1 MEILEQMRQAREEL
15 GLDLHALEHRTRVRL
30 HLLEAVEQGRFEDL
44 PRGVYAR
51 AVVRAYATAVGMDPN
66 RVVTAVAALLPEAED
81 VLDGIARV
89 RGLPRLAAGES
100 HLKAAGA
107 AAPAAA
113 AAMTTAS
120 ALARANA
127 SDPIATAAQ
136 TTRDVVSAL
145 RELGMTGAPLAA
157 AIDGALLLVIHLA
170 VTTLGAR
177 AAGVTVSAFAE
188 LAAPA
193 LLMLFVLIGGLYFLL
208 LGGVRGATIGARLAG
223 MRLPDAPARHAGAIG
238 SRALDVAARELS
250 IVVDLFLPLVQRPA
264 GISGAGRSERR
275 AEDPVAV
282 R

>member
-15 GLDLHALEHRTRVRL
+15 GLDLYALEHRTRVRL

-66 RVVTAVAALLPEAED
+66 RVVTAVASLLPEAED

-89 RGLPRLAAGES
+89 RGLPRLASGES
-100 HLKAAGA
+100 QLKAPGV

-113 AAMTTAS
+113 AATTAS

-136 TTRDVVSAL
+136 TTRDVVSAM
-145 RELGMTGAPLAA
+145 REAGMTGAPLAA

-177 AAGVTVSAFAE
+177 AAGVPVPAFAE

-223 MRLPDAPARHAGAIG
+223 MRIPDAPARHAGAIG
-238 SRALDVAARELS
+238 SRALEVAARELS

-264 GISGAGRSERR
+264 GISGGGRSERR